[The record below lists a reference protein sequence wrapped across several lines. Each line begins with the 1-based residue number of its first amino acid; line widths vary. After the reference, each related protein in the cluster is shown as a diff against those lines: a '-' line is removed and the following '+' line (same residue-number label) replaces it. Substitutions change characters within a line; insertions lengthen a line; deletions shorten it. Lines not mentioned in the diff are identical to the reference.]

1 MYLLSIALTHLHPFL
16 ACSFCQSAQTP
27 NFVAAQYSLV
37 AKTIKNLPAML
48 ETWV

>member
-16 ACSFCQSAQTP
+16 ACSFCQSAQT